1 MQLNDTS
8 QLMVSALKPLVQ
20 AQQPNKTAS
29 SSGDSLPASGDS
41 VSVQRP
47 SVATDIERTAKLA
60 LPELT
65 LPSQADVDTFQQD
78 FQRAMT
84 KANIDWSGKIELTMN
99 AEGKVTVKGDHPD
112 KARIEALFEQ
122 NSDLQQGF
130 VKADMVQSFRK
141 IQQIHDQ
148 RQQML
153 NNGASEEAA
162 NQWLVDQVMRITSKP
177 ASLTMVDGKVR
188 HSDSQQQDGLA
199 AMERLQIK
207 YGSA

>member
-1 MQLNDTS
+1 MQLKDTS

-20 AQQPNKTAS
+20 AQQPSKTAS
-29 SSGDSLPASGDS
+29 PSGDSLPASGES